1 MFKSTREFIDYLNLL
16 SEFSDLLEKTET
28 HNKQQVSDK
37 SKDNDSNCEPKENNK
52 EEYKTPEC
60 VLASTNFDAP
70 SEKIRTADDFTRISQ
85 FIEKDNLDETYYVR
99 KAVNGARIS
108 EETAVVFDNTDA
120 DGITTPGLTDYDL
133 ALILLYR
140 NRNNKDRYDTLINF
154 LKTFND

>member
-1 MFKSTREFIDYLNLL
+1 MFKSTKEFIDYLNLL
-16 SEFSDLLEKTET
+16 SEFSDLLEKTEM
-28 HNKQQVSDK
+28 HNKQQANDK
-37 SKDNDSNCEPKENNK
+37 SKDNDSNCESKKNNK
-52 EEYKTPEC
+52 EEYETPEC
-60 VLASTNFDAP
+60 VSASTNFDTP
-70 SEKIRTADDFTRISQ
+70 SEKIRTADDYTRISQ

-108 EETAVVFDNTDA
+108 EETAVVFDNTDV